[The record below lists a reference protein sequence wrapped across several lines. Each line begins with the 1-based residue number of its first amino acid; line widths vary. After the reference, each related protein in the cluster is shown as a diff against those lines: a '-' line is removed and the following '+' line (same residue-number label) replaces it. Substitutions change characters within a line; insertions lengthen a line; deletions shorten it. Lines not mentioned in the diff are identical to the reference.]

1 MAGSLRKKGNKYQF
15 EYTYKGVPYYSS
27 IDCIEVKSEKEARN
41 RLEEFCAEVRKG
53 TYYRTSYTFYEFS
66 LIWVREVL
74 TPNATKKTVKTDVN
88 YLNNRI
94 LPELG
99 RYNLNEISPLVLTNF
114 INKLKKTKTQH
125 KDRKENKPISKGT
138 IEKIF
143 SIVRAILQKA
153 YEFEYIKDNPCKK
166 VKLKLDNLESEIQK
180 EIDSDVEFDEGEIH
194 FYDRE
199 TYNKVLSLLKSEDVN
214 KRTIIETALKTGFRR
229 SEVFG
234 LRWCDVDLEKKEI
247 VTRIS
252 RQIVDKEIIIKKLK
266 GKKSRKISIPTSLA
280 ELLKN
285 YYKENKNNT
294 YIFEKLGIE
303 SICAWFRDWQ
313 IEKGIEKIKF
323 HDLRHTHSTLLL
335 LAGVDLKTISER
347 LGHSS
352 IKITMDIYGHFQ
364 EELDRKASEVIDEI

>member
-15 EYTYKGVPYYSS
+15 EYTYKRVPYYSS